1 MRLFHL
7 RIEIQREEVAVVVV
21 RKGDNLKQ
29 IVQLSALNL
38 SVSAGLTLLLLPYIN
53 SCRKKR
59 FFFILCMS

>member
-59 FFFILCMS
+59 YFFILCMS